1 MASTPVKAPAQL
13 RDIIRDAS
21 LLAAKR
27 AELEQARREN
37 KREWSLNREFY
48 KGNQWAWWNEAQ
60 FQIEALPPVVETS
73 EGRHKVRLVSNQI
86 LPGVQ
91 NIIAQLTKTR
101 PVIHATPNS
110 GSERDAKAAEL
121 AENLF
126 EYWWHEFHMQTKL
139 QRALLHAQISE
150 GYWKISWDPYA
161 GKKMTIMLD
170 PETGAPVTDMELADA
185 YKDQIEAM
193 ARAQQQDP
201 AEILAQVQKTIMLGD
216 IKVEVLSGEQVLVD
230 PTVSDLEY
238 ANFVICTHPMDPE
251 EIKARWGVSVTAD
264 SAPQDLAFP
273 ASKTTV
279 PKKITKDVYVGYFK
293 PSMILP
299 KGRYVAWVEGPNKI
313 LAQSD
318 WPYPFNDLPLIKFPG
333 TLNPDTSADA
343 PRVSQ
348 ARGLNKELNRTISQ
362 IVMHKNLTLKP
373 QMVAPVGSLRQ
384 RITDEPGAVFEYQP
398 IAGLAPEWRQLP
410 GLPQYVFEHLSD
422 IQRRIDTIFNKI
434 PTERNSLPPRVDAG
448 YTVELLQEAVADQL
462 SPEIGRIEMALA
474 QAGMLML
481 QLAQKYYIE
490 PRLLKIQG
498 IGGSTQIKKFMNSDL
513 EGGFGLR
520 AEAGSGLPQ
529 TKAGRMMQIKELVQ
543 MQAISPADALPY
555 LGISNL
561 SGIAKQMAGD
571 EDQAYR
577 EIEKLLLGQPTN
589 PMAAQQAV
597 QAIQSG
603 QPNPQ
608 TGQPFASQEEA
619 QAFIMSAAFSP
630 LPWENL
636 GVHIRV
642 LQEYMVT
649 PEFEKYSPE
658 IQQRFI
664 QHFSLTQQTMA
675 QQAAQ
680 QSAPG
685 QPVRT
690 TLSLKGTVG
699 PTVAA
704 EILNKSG
711 VPQATPEQFTEAPLE
726 TSVYDSM
733 DLPDQ
738 DVAGNDP
745 LSEQDMQMTA
755 QTMSLQAAKGAHEM
769 ALTQQRMTHTEQS
782 AQQSD
787 QAHQQKLSHAEEIHQ
802 AKLQQMRQQ
811 AQRPPGGEGGG

>member
-1 MASTPVKAPAQL
+1 MATTPVKAPAQL
-13 RDIIRDAS
+13 RDIIRDAN

-27 AELEQARREN
+27 ADLEQARRSD
-37 KREWSLNREFY
+37 KRDWALNREFY
-48 KGNQWAWWNEAQ
+48 KGNQWSWWNESQ
-60 FQIEALPPVVETS
+60 LQVESLQPVVETS

-86 LPGVQ
+86 MPGVQ

-101 PVIHATPNS
+101 PVFHATADS
-110 GSERDAKAAEL
+110 GSERDQKAAEL
-121 AENLF
+121 AESLF
-126 EYWWHEFHMQTKL
+126 EYWWHEFKLQNKL
-139 QRALLHAQISE
+139 QRALLHSQLSE

-161 GKKMTIMLD
+161 GKQMTIMLN
-170 PETGAPVTDMELADA
+170 PETGQPETDTELADA
-185 YKDQIEAM
+185 YKDEIEAM
-193 ARAQQQDP
+193 AKQQGMDP
-201 AEILAQVQKTIMLGD
+201 AEILGQVQKTIMLGD

-230 PTVSDLEY
+230 PTVSDIEY
-238 ANFVICTHPMDPE
+238 ANFVICKHPMDPE
-251 EIKARWGVSVTAD
+251 EIKARWGLDVEPD

-273 ASKTTV
+273 QSKSTA

-293 PSMILP
+293 PSIILP
-299 KGRYVAWVEGPNKI
+299 KGRYVAWIEGPNKI
-313 LAQSD
+313 LSSSD
-318 WPYPFNDLPLIKFPG
+318 WPYPFNELPLIKFPG
-333 TLNPDTSADA
+333 TLNPDTSADS
-343 PRVSQ
+343 PRVTQ

-373 QMVAPVGSLRQ
+373 QMVAPIGSLRQ

-398 IAGLAPEWRQLP
+398 IAGLSPEWRQLP
-410 GLPQYVFEHLSD
+410 GLPAYVFEHLAD
-422 IQRRIDTIFNKI
+422 VQRRIDQVFNKI

-448 YTVELLQEAVADQL
+448 YTVELIQEAVADQL
-462 SPEIGRIEMALA
+462 SPEIGRIEQALA
-474 QAGMLML
+474 SAGMLML

-490 PRLLKIQG
+490 PRFLKLRG
-498 IGGSTQIKKFMNSDL
+498 TGGSTQVKKFMNTDL
-513 EGGFGLR
+513 AGGFGLS

-543 MQAISPADALPY
+543 MQALSPADALPY

-577 EIEKLLLGQPTN
+577 EIEKLLLGQPIN
-589 PMAAQQAV
+589 PMAAQQAASAV
-597 QAIQSG
+597 QGG
-603 QPNPQ
+603 QPNPE
-608 TGQPFASQEEA
+608 TGQPFQSMEEA
-619 QAFIMSAAFSP
+619 QAFVMQAALSP

-636 GVHIRV
+636 QVHLRV

-649 PEFEKYSPE
+649 PEFERYSPE

-675 QQAAQ
+675 QQVAQ

-704 EILNKSG
+704 EILQKSG

-733 DLPDQ
+733 DIPDQ
-738 DVAGNDP
+738 DEAGNDP
-745 LSEQDMQMTA
+745 LSETDVQMA
-755 QTMSLQAAKGAHEM
+755 SQTMQLQQAKGAHEM
-769 ALTQQRMTHTEQS
+769 ALANQRMTHTEQTADQS
-782 AQQSD
+782 AASH
-787 QAHQQKLSHAEEIHQ
+787 AQKMSHAEEVHQ
-802 AKLQQMRQQ
+802 QRLQQMKQQ
-811 AQRPPGGEGGG
+811 ASRPPGGVGG